1 MRIVAVRI
9 GNKYGPETEGY
20 LESKMPECKW
30 HWIRQPIR
38 PDIWLQW
45 NKLAAMSIDT
55 DECVVVCD
63 IDIMLENDYKDLFY
77 YPIKKG
83 QFLAIPSWWG
93 DAITGDYKINGGF
106 YKYYP
111 KDCKY
116 IFDEFMKNARH
127 WQTYYIKEGITIGPI
142 NGEQYFV
149 EDMVNQR
156 LELITCPPS
165 WVTRWSGDGI
175 QWQFQA
181 TQKYKAATGNDYI
194 YMGDEWHPDIK
205 FIHFTQ
211 QNFSFTTIT

>member
-1 MRIVAVRI
+1 
-9 GNKYGPETEGY
+9 
-20 LESKMPECKW
+20 
-30 HWIRQPIR
+30 
-38 PDIWLQW
+38 
-45 NKLAAMSIDT
+45 
-55 DECVVVCD
+55 
-63 IDIMLENDYKDLFY
+63 
-77 YPIKKG
+77 
-83 QFLAIPSWWG
+83 
-93 DAITGDYKINGGF
+93 
-106 YKYYP
+106 
-111 KDCKY
+111 
-116 IFDEFMKNARH
+116 MKNASH

-194 YMGDEWHPDIK
+194 YMGEEWHPDIK